1 MRTAVR
7 TLLAALVVAA
17 ALSGCSGS
25 GSDPE
30 PRPSPPRTATTGTPP
45 AAGTGPSTGASAS
58 ASASGQVE
66 ACVAAIAGQAAEDPG
81 RLRTEP
87 RPAGCEGLEDATYL
101 QAYYDAL
108 KRVTGQ
114 GGAGASPGG

>member
-1 MRTAVR
+1 M
-7 TLLAALVVAA
+7 
-17 ALSGCSGS
+17 
-25 GSDPE
+25 
-30 PRPSPPRTATTGTPP
+30 
-45 AAGTGPSTGASAS
+45 
-58 ASASGQVE
+58 E
-66 ACVAAIAGQAAEDPG
+66 ACVAVIAGQAAEDPG

-114 GGAGASPGG
+114 GGAGASPGGGSTGG

>member
-45 AAGTGPSTGASAS
+45 AAGTGPSTGAR
-58 ASASGQVE
+58 ASGQVE